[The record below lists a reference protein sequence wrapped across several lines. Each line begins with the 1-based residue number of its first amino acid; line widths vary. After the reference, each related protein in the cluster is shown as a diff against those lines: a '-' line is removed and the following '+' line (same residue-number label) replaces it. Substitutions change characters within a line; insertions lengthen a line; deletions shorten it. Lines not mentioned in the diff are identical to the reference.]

1 MPSPEVSDTG
11 AGAETVNAPG
21 PLPVATMPA
30 KAYADGAVS
39 TPPPKANPAAR
50 AAKEAPPDKLI
61 PSGLCLETVDE
72 DKELGSANWGRMVNN
87 LLVLKW

>member
-1 MPSPEVSDTG
+1 
-11 AGAETVNAPG
+11 
-21 PLPVATMPA
+21 MPA

-61 PSGLCLETVDE
+61 PNWRFLGEVNEFFWMNLRRMDDIPLLLMRGIMRSTHYFYSGAPY
-72 DKELGSANWGRMVNN
+72 ANLNAALAYSREQ
-87 LLVLKW
+87 L